1 MHNGLH
7 LLTVDLGDHTYIK
20 QDCVGQHLIATT
32 PLPILLTGLTRLPK
46 GTDFFESESLGF
58 RKLAP
63 SKPNAGQADRG
74 EY

>member
-1 MHNGLH
+1 MPNGLH
-7 LLTVDLGDHTYIK
+7 LLTVDLGDHTDIN
-20 QDCVGQHLIATT
+20 QDCVGQHLTANT
-32 PLPILLTGLTRLPK
+32 PLPILLTGLTRFPE
-46 GTDFFESESLGF
+46 GADFLKAKPLGF